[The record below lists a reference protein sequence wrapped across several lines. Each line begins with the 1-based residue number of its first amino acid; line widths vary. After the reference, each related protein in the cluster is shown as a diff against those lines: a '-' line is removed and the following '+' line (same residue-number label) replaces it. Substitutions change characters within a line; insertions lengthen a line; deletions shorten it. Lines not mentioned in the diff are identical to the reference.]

1 MEGMSGREIGK
12 MMIGLQVALYASAD
26 GKLTRKMTDKVLN
39 AKVQL
44 CCNVI
49 AKANC
54 FSPMLIATSS
64 ALMDDRKM

>member
-39 AKVQL
+39 AKVQEHR
-44 CCNVI
+44 
-49 AKANC
+49 AKV
-54 FSPMLIATSS
+54 
-64 ALMDDRKM
+64 ALKKGPRS